1 MKPPLRFD
9 DYLRFIVD
17 YPHDYGARLNETV
30 EGKTI
35 WESLT
40 LYDHFIFGTFH
51 DCFNQLAQES
61 GMTPILLGSVGFS
74 SVEHLKHCMPDY
86 QRLSVAYSEINALR
100 QKKWA
105 EDNK

>member
-40 LYDHFIFGTFH
+40 LYDHFIIGTFH

-61 GMTPILLGSVGFS
+61 GMTPMLLSTLGFTS
-74 SVEHLKHCMPDY
+74 SEHLKCCMRDY
-86 QRLSVAYSEINALR
+86 QRLASTMAEVDFAR
-100 QKKWA
+100 QQKYM
-105 EDNK
+105 EDHK